1 MKLKDLLI
9 SSLAG
14 SAAVLNMAVSP
25 ISITASGLLFTDS
38 PASYSD
44 LQKTHSLNETD
55 AAANTLLSY
64 GNRLLLMPENAVTDL
79 QSMNR
84 TSKYGRTV
92 SMALYDNRSKVET
105 SELSTH
111 PYSAVCKLRLY
122 FYDQAAGKE
131 RIFTATGFVISENAI
146 LTCAHCL
153 YNPADGLGWAQ
164 RVLIDTQ
171 SLSGNDLHYDSRTE
185 EMNLIIEPDYYS
197 RPSDSSDTGLIILS
211 SPIGALT
218 GTIGLSTDPSEGEEL
233 KTAGYPV
240 DRNKELSSMNGTLQS
255 VSGRKVKT
263 SLYAGE
269 GQSGSPYLNS
279 SNQAIGILSFGS
291 KSKTGQ
297 LLSTGGPVIDEQR
310 LKWISEN
317 AGIVSLD
324 LEQGQVYRIYNP
336 NSGEHLFTSNHN
348 EIRDLVNA
356 GWKFEGG
363 AWPSSGSRTV
373 YRLYNPNTGD
383 HHYTTDLNEYRLLGT
398 KGWKQEEAVWSI
410 DPDAVMIYRVYN
422 PNAKTGIHHFT
433 TSQSEAKAL
442 VSKGWMDEGGLK

>member
-1 MKLKDLLI
+1 MKMRHFLASLLT
-9 SSLAG
+9 
-14 SAAVLNMAVSP
+14 VM
-25 ISITASGLLFTDS
+25 
-38 PASYSD
+38 
-44 LQKTHSLNETD
+44 
-55 AAANTLLSY
+55 AAATAMSLRPVCAAEQAYSNSLTADNTYLLTEVKNDS
-64 GNRLLLMPENAVTDL
+64 GDMRQVSLLPSEPLQESVTDL
-79 QSMNR
+79 QAMIKAGKSSN
-84 TSKYGRTV
+84 
-92 SMALYDNRSKVET
+92 LYAGLADRRYRVE
-105 SELSTH
+105 SSQLNAY

-122 FYDQAAGKE
+122 FYDQNAAKE
-131 RIFTATGFVISENAI
+131 RIFTATGFVISKNAI

-171 SLSGNDLHYDSRTE
+171 SLSGNVLHYDSQTE
-185 EMNLIIEPDYYS
+185 EMNLIVEPDYYS
-197 RPSDSSDTGLIILS
+197 RPSDSSDCGLIMLS

-218 GTIGLSTDPSEGEEL
+218 GTIGLSTDQSEGEEL
-233 KTAGYPV
+233 QTAGYPV

-317 AGIVSLD
+317 AGLVSLD
-324 LEQGQVYRIYNP
+324 LEQGLVYRIYNP
-336 NSGEHLFTSNHN
+336 NSGEHLFTENHN
-348 EIRDLVNA
+348 EIRTLVNA
-356 GWKFEGG
+356 GWKFEGA
-363 AWPSSGSRTV
+363 AWPSSGDRTV

-383 HHYTTDLNEYRLLGT
+383 HHYTADLNEYRLLGT
-398 KGWKQEEAVWSI
+398 KGWRQEDAVWSV
-410 DPDAVMIYRVYN
+410 DPGTVTIYRVYN

-442 VSKGWMDEGGLK
+442 VSKGWMDEGMLK